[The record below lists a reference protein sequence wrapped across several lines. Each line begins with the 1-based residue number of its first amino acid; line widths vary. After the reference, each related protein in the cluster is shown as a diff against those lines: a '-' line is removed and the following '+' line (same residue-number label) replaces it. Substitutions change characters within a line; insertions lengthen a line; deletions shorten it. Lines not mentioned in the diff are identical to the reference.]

1 LCDLDVSA
9 IDTTTINAEP
19 QSAQSSDMFLAPCVA
34 VQKEQLNA
42 LTQSIIAAALE
53 VHRELGP
60 GLLEQAYEACLA
72 FELLSRGLAIERQ
85 KALPLT
91 YKSHPLDFVGYRIDL
106 LVEGAVVV
114 EVKAVDKLEPVH
126 SAQLLS
132 YLRFASCPVGLL
144 FNFNVKW
151 LTEHGL
157 RRVVNGFPE

>member
-1 LCDLDVSA
+1 LHTAL
-9 IDTTTINAEP
+9 P
-19 QSAQSSDMFLAPCVA
+19 
-34 VQKEQLNA
+34 VQKEELNR
-42 LTQSIIAAALE
+42 LTQSIIGAALE

-72 FELLSRGLAIERQ
+72 FELLGRGFNIERQ

-91 YKSHPLDFVGYRIDL
+91 YKNHPLDFVGYRIDL
-106 LVEGAVVV
+106 LVEGVVVV
-114 EVKAVDKLEPVH
+114 EVKAVEKLEPVH
-126 SAQLLS
+126 AAQLLS

>member
-1 LCDLDVSA
+1 
-9 IDTTTINAEP
+9 
-19 QSAQSSDMFLAPCVA
+19 
-34 VQKEQLNA
+34 VQKDELNS
-42 LTQSIIAAALE
+42 LTQSIIGAALE

-72 FELLSRGLAIERQ
+72 FELLRCGLNIERQ
-85 KALPLT
+85 KALPLA
-91 YKSHPLDFVGYRIDL
+91 YKNQPLDFVGYRIDL
-106 LVEGAVVV
+106 LVEGVVIV
-114 EVKAVDKLEPVH
+114 EVKAVEKLEPVH
-126 SAQLLS
+126 AAQLLS